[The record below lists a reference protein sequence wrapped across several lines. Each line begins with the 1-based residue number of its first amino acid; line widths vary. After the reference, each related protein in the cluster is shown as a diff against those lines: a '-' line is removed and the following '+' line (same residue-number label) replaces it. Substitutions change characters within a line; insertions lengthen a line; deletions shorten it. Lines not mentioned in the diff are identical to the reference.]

1 MSTIRKFSEFQP
13 PSSKVKHSDLID
25 KTFVIHDY
33 QVYEGQFG
41 EYALATCEVD
51 GEMMTVLIGSEVL
64 LRQLRDLPAEAFPVE
79 VTIVKTGRY
88 YQFV

>member
-1 MSTIRKFSEFQP
+1 MTTIHKFSEFQA
-13 PSSKVKHSDLID
+13 PSAGIKHSDLVD

-33 QVYEGQFG
+33 QVYNGKFG
-41 EYALATCEVD
+41 EYAIAVCEID
-51 GEMMTVLIGSEVL
+51 GEMASVLIGSEVL